1 MFTMQGKGGPL
12 AKRIY
17 SLESGIAIRSTVH
30 LSDER
35 CPVGREERHLLADI
49 PVHSAQHTYSY
60 TDQRLSESDWKVTN
74 VQFTYLQLSDHH
86 RTPLHH
92 PSTVGMLG
100 KFAGYY
106 KTGLQRLTSC
116 LSSSVRVELEVKV
129 N

>member
-17 SLESGIAIRSTVH
+17 SLEGGIAIWSTVH
-30 LSDER
+30 FSDER
-35 CPVGREERHLLADI
+35 CPVRREYRHLLADI

-60 TDQRLSESDWKVTN
+60 TDERLSDSSDRKVTR
-74 VQFTYLQLSDHH
+74 VQLTYLQLSDHH
-86 RTPLHH
+86 RTLYH

-106 KTGLQRLTSC
+106 KTGLLD
-116 LSSSVRVELEVKV
+116 
-129 N
+129 